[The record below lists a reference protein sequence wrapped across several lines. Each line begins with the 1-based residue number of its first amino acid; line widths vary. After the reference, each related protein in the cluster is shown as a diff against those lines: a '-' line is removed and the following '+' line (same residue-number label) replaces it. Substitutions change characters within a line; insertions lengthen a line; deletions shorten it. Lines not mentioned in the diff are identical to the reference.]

1 MECDFSPYITK
12 ITLDNFCRYRYNH
25 SEGFKNS
32 SILYT
37 EIMWYHPSYYK
48 RLAEIRREEERKASE
63 KKKKKA
69 LTSADKSDTV
79 GKQTEESISDCLE

>member
-1 MECDFSPYITK
+1 
-12 ITLDNFCRYRYNH
+12 
-25 SEGFKNS
+25 
-32 SILYT
+32 
-37 EIMWYHPSYYK
+37 MWYHPSYYK

-79 GKQTEESISDCLE
+79 GKQDKESISDCLE